1 MSNEATLVT
10 AIQQMA
16 PQIEAAL
23 PKHIDPGRIARVA
36 MTAVRQNHKL
46 AQCTRESF
54 LGGLL
59 VASQMGLEINTPLG
73 HAYLIP
79 YAGKATLVVGYKGI
93 MDLAYRTGLCKTIS
107 AEAVYDGDLFDY
119 ELGITKKLTHKPP
132 KTGER
137 GQVIGY
143 YGYYLLE
150 NGGFD
155 FVYWT
160 HEQVVAHGK
169 KFSKSFNNGPWK
181 TNFDQ
186 MAKKSVIKAALNYA
200 PMALEH
206 RDTWSLASGDDTVH
220 TYSEQSKR
228 IVEVEQLQVEAEP
241 EPIDA
246 AIDGLGE

>member
-1 MSNEATLVT
+1 MTNETSLVV

-16 PQIEAAL
+16 PQLEAAL
-23 PKHIDPGRIARVA
+23 PKHIDAGRIARVA
-36 MTAVRQNHKL
+36 MTAVRQNYKL
-46 AQCTRESF
+46 AKCTKESF

-79 YAGKATLVVGYKGI
+79 YGNKATLVVGYKGI

-107 AEAVYDGDLFDY
+107 AEAVYDGDEFEY
-119 ELGITKKLTHKPP
+119 ELGINKKLTHKPP

-150 NGGFD
+150 SGGFD
-155 FVYWT
+155 FVYMT
-160 HEQVVAHGK
+160 HEQVTAHGR
-169 KFSKSFNNGPWK
+169 KFSKSFGTGPWK
-181 TNFDQ
+181 DNFDQ
-186 MAKKSVIKAALNYA
+186 MAKKTVIKAALNYA

-206 RDTWSLASGDDTVH
+206 RDSWALASGDEAVH
-220 TYSEQSKR
+220 TYSEQTKM
-228 IVEVEQLQVEAEP
+228 IEVEHNQVESADT
-241 EPIDA
+241 IQVDA
-246 AIDGLGE
+246 AVESLGE

>member
-1 MSNEATLVT
+1 MTNETSLVT
-10 AIQQMA
+10 AIQGMA
-16 PQIEAAL
+16 PQLEAAL

-36 MTAVRQNHKL
+36 MTAVRQNTKL
-46 AQCTRESF
+46 AACSRESF

-79 YAGKATLVVGYKGI
+79 YGNKATLVVGYKGI

-107 AEAVYDGDLFDY
+107 AEVVYENDDFDY
-119 ELGITKKLTHKPP
+119 ELGIKKTLSHKPP
-132 KTGER
+132 KRGER
-137 GQVIGY
+137 GEAIGY

-155 FVYWT
+155 FSYWT

-169 KFSKSFNNGPWK
+169 KFSKSFGSGPWK

-186 MAKKSVIKAALNYA
+186 MAKKTVIKSALNYA

-206 RDTWSLASGDDTVH
+206 RDTWALAAGDDSVH
-220 TYSEQSKR
+220 TYSDDAKR
-228 IVEVEQLQVEAEP
+228 IVDVDHLKAEGEP
-241 EPIDA
+241 EPIEV

>member
-1 MSNEATLVT
+1 MSSDLVV

-16 PQIEAAL
+16 PQLEAAL
-23 PKHIDPGRIARVA
+23 PKHIDAGRIARVA
-36 MTAVRQNHKL
+36 MTAVRQNYKL
-46 AQCTRESF
+46 AQCTRDSF

-79 YAGKATLVVGYKGI
+79 YGNKATLVVGYKGV

-107 AEAVYDGDLFDY
+107 AEAVYEGDEFEY
-119 ELGITKKLTHKPP
+119 ELGINKKLTHKPP

-137 GQVIGY
+137 GDVIGY

-150 NGGFD
+150 NGGYD

-160 HEQVVAHGK
+160 HEQVLAHAK
-169 KFSKSFNNGPWK
+169 KFSKTFHKGPWK
-181 TNFDQ
+181 ENFDQ
-186 MAKKSVIKAALNYA
+186 MAKKTVLKAALNYA
-200 PMALEH
+200 PMSLEH
-206 RDTWSLASGDDTVH
+206 RDTWALAAGDEAVH
-220 TYSEQSKR
+220 TYSEEAQQ
-228 IVEVEQLQVEAEP
+228 IVGIEHVEAETEP

-246 AIDGLGE
+246 AIESLGE

>member
-1 MSNEATLVT
+1 
-10 AIQQMA
+10 MA
-16 PQIEAAL
+16 PQLEAAL
-23 PKHIDPGRIARVA
+23 PKHVDAGRIARVA

-46 AQCTRESF
+46 AACTRESF

-59 VASQMGLEINTPLG
+59 VASQMGLEVNTPLG

-93 MDLAYRTGLCKTIS
+93 MDLAYRTGLMKTIS
-107 AEAVYDGDLFDY
+107 AEAVYEQDDFQY
-119 ELGITKKLTHKPP
+119 ELGIHKTLSHKPP

-143 YGYYLLE
+143 YGYYLLQ

-155 FVYWT
+155 FSYWT
-160 HEQVVAHGK
+160 HEHVVAHAK
-169 KFSKSFNNGPWK
+169 NFSKSYGNGPWK

-186 MAKKSVIKAALNYA
+186 MAKKTVIKSALNYA

-206 RDTWSLASGDDTVH
+206 RDTWALAAGDETVH
-220 TYSEQSKR
+220 TYSEASKE
-228 IVEVEQLQVEAEP
+228 IVEVDHLKVEAES

-246 AIDGLGE
+246 AIDSLGE